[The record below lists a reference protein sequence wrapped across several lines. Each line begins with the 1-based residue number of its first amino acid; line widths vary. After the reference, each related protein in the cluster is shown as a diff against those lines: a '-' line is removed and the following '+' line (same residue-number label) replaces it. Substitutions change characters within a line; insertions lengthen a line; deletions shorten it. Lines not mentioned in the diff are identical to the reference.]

1 MPLTAVEQTRE
12 SMVGF
17 YHRAPTDGKA
27 RIFIQVKIPLAET
40 NIDRFSRLEFLGQQ
54 ALGTAGVHQ
63 IKTLSSPWGQVWGY
77 PEMSRN
83 EGYCP

>member
-63 IKTLSSPWGQVWGY
+63 IKQAIEDALPLG
-77 PEMSRN
+77 RAAA
-83 EGYCP
+83 